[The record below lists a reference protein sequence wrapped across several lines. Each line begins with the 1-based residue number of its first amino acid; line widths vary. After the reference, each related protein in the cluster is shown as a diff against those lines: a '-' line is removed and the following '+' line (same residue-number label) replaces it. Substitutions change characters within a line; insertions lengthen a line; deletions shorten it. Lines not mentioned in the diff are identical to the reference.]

1 MRNLLYFIFALLLL
15 SCKESD
21 KHRIARLTEAWT
33 GKTVY
38 YPADSVFES
47 FEADSVRKYSLKRT
61 EYTVVTYIDSLQ
73 CASNRL
79 RLEEC
84 KSFLQALRPAAKG
97 RVTCLFYLHPENRE
111 QMIAK
116 LRQSAF
122 NFPVCID
129 EDNVFYKLNRFPADT
144 LFRTFL
150 VNSENKIV
158 YIGNPAEDPKVRE
171 RYLQRIMDTKP
182 DPD

>member
-1 MRNLLYFIFALLLL
+1 MRNLLYFFFALLLL

-61 EYTVVTYIDSLQ
+61 EYTVVTYVDSLQ
-73 CASNRL
+73 CASDQL
-79 RLEEC
+79 KLEEW
-84 KSFLQALRPAAKG
+84 KTFLQALRPVAKG
-97 RVTCLFYLHPENRE
+97 KVTCLFFFHPENRE

-116 LRQSAF
+116 LRKAAF

-129 EDNVFYKLNRFPADT
+129 EENLFYKLNRFPADT

-158 YIGNPAEDPKVRE
+158 DMGSPAEDPEVRE
-171 RYLQRIMDTKP
+171 RYLRRITHTGI
-182 DPD
+182 